1 MTANNGV
8 KMFNVLKNIEISL
21 LKENLVKIFRRFFP
35 ENKLF
40 IMVIGYTVVLSVI
53 SILKH
58 WFFLS
63 TAWDLGIFNQ
73 SFWSTVHG
81 RFFYYTV
88 EPWFGDNF
96 FAMHFSPILIFL
108 VPFYAIYPQ
117 PETLLVLQSLIIA
130 MGAVPLYYLA
140 KEVIN
145 RSFALKLSLIYIINP
160 TIVGA
165 TLFDFHVEIFLP
177 ITLISLMY
185 FLHKRNF
192 KFYTLFLFLALST
205 LEFTAFLTLS
215 IIIYELVI
223 NLRKKDEVRRL
234 VPFAVLT
241 LITSVIW
248 LFIAFLVSYSLRTPE
263 TKGQSILAPL
273 LMELFQNPGNLL
285 FRLTENIFPKLWYIL
300 IMLWPFL
307 FTPLLS
313 PRLTLTAPWFFVA
326 FALNYGPY
334 YAIGYQYA
342 LVVIPF
348 FAVASIYGTKR
359 LLSYISAIN
368 WEKTSKLLIVSALS
382 FAIWSIATF
391 QFPLTYF
398 NGEYAQKANHVI
410 SYLPGNASVLTIN
423 SFHPH
428 ISSRYEA
435 WVLPL
440 SYNEP
445 YGGYCTGISDV
456 WKEYAP
462 KFLRTKEPD
471 FILWDVNKGGIE
483 AYNLNL
489 TIHELLSRVHY
500 GVYVFLDGIL
510 LLKKGYMDEPLI
522 YKITDYTYN
531 YANLTFYP
539 PCHTIIDPL
548 SGGGTVLFY
557 NGTGDETF
565 LEVSMLF
572 LPKGN
577 YTVKMR
583 IAMSG
588 ITDETSSIFMLQVN
602 TGSDYWILTL
612 SADDVKENE
621 WKEVNLDFEVKD
633 ALACVSLNGT
643 SLCTNI
649 ALYIDYINIQSVT
662 KNEGK

>member
-1 MTANNGV
+1 
-8 KMFNVLKNIEISL
+8 MFNVLKSVEISL
-21 LKENLVKIFRRFFP
+21 LKENLVKVFRRFFP

-40 IMVIGYTVVLSVI
+40 IMVMGYTVVLSI
-53 SILKH
+53 ICMLKH

-73 SFWSTVHG
+73 SFWSTIHG

-130 MGAVPLYYLA
+130 MGVVPLYHLA

-145 RSFALKLSLIYIINP
+145 HSFALKLSLVYIINP
-160 TIVGA
+160 TIIGA
-165 TLFDFHVEIFLP
+165 NLFDFHVEIFLP

-192 KFYTLFLFLALST
+192 KFYTLFLFLSLST
-205 LEFTAFLTLS
+205 LEFTAFLTLL

-223 NLRKKDEVRRL
+223 NWRRKDEVKRL
-234 VPFAVLT
+234 VPFTVLT
-241 LITSVIW
+241 LIASVVW
-248 LFIAFLVSYSLRTPE
+248 LFTAFLVSYSLRVPE
-263 TKGQSILAPL
+263 TKEQSILAPII
-273 LMELFQNPGNLL
+273 MELFQNPGNLF
-285 FRLTENIFPKLWYIL
+285 FRITENIFPKLWYIL
-300 IMLWPFL
+300 MMLWPFL

-313 PRLTLTAPWFFVA
+313 PRVTLVAPWFFVA

-359 LLSYISAIN
+359 LLSYIGAIN
-368 WEKTSKLLIVSALS
+368 WGKISKLLIVSALT
-382 FAIWSIATF
+382 FAIWAIATF
-391 QFPLTYF
+391 QFSLPYF
-398 NGEYAQKANHVI
+398 DEDYAQRVNRVI

-428 ISSRYEA
+428 VSSRWEA

-440 SYNEP
+440 TYNEP
-445 YGGYCTGISDV
+445 YEGYYTGISDV
-456 WKEYAP
+456 WKNYAP
-462 KFLRTKEPD
+462 NFLRTKEPD
-471 FILWDVNKGGIE
+471 FILWDINKRGIE

-500 GVYVFLDGIL
+500 GVYVFLDGII
-510 LLKKGYMDEPLI
+510 LLKKGYVDTPLI
-522 YKITDYTYN
+522 YEMVNCTYT
-531 YANLTFYP
+531 YANLTIYP
-539 PCHTIIDPL
+539 PCQTISDP
-548 SGGGTVLFY
+548 SSRSGTVLFY
-557 NGTGDETF
+557 NGTENQTF
-565 LEVSMLF
+565 LETTMLF

-577 YTVKMR
+577 YSIKMR
-583 IAMSG
+583 IKTSG
-588 ITDETSSIFMLQVN
+588 ITNETSNIFMLQVN
-602 TGSDYWILTL
+602 TGNEYLNFTVFASD
-612 SADDVKENE
+612 VQENVWE
-621 WKEVNLDFEVKD
+621 EVNLDFEVKNT
-633 ALACVSLNGT
+633 LACVSLNGT
-643 SLCTNI
+643 SLSTNI
-649 ALYIDYINIQSVT
+649 MLYIDYINIQAVT
-662 KNEGK
+662 KNEGE